1 MECIL
6 RPVFRIQGKKIAF
19 TGLSPFLFVYLVLL
33 LILAAPSCVFGQTIA
48 NDENAAATDVEV
60 SVDITSAEQQDSKCS
75 PGDGFDPD
83 DPATSET
90 DSVSCADGDSLSNY
104 ETTDKGDHSAKTVDA
119 ELSSSDTIKAA
130 IFPIDAFHSNFAGF
144 YGLKDKINSRF
155 GLAFSVDYTTLMQHS
170 SFTESNENTAS
181 SSVFRIL
188 GTWLRLGDRDGTNGH
203 LVWKMETRNPIFG
216 NPTPR
221 DMGFDTG
228 SALSTANYK
237 ELSYWG
243 ITDLYWRQRFHGN
256 RSAFIAGHMDPGDWA
271 DQYPLLNAWTSFLND
286 AFYNN
291 PTEAIPKRG
300 LGLVGQHFLSEKLY
314 MAGGV
319 HDANGKDGKLDPAS
333 FFDTREFFS
342 WVEIGYRS
350 NSTVSA
356 RQNNHL
362 HFWHQDKREE
372 AGTEE
377 SWGIA
382 YTYSV
387 ITKRGGIAFL
397 RAGYSKGG
405 AAQMRR
411 FVGGGMSY
419 KPFGRDTLGI
429 ATSWGSP
436 PDKSLR
442 NQVTSEIFY
451 RIQVTQSMTITPNY
465 QLTFKPSLTLETKWL
480 HVPGLR
486 IRFVF

>member
-1 MECIL
+1 MRLVL
-6 RPVFRIQGKKIAF
+6 RTLGKNTAF
-19 TGLSPFLFVYLVLL
+19 ARLMPLLFVHLMFSLM
-33 LILAAPSCVFGQTIA
+33 LAAPTYVSGQTTI
-48 NDENAAATDVEV
+48 NDDNAATIDAEV
-60 SVDITSAEQQDSKCS
+60 SVEAASAEQQDSECT
-75 PGDGFDPD
+75 PGDEVDPD
-83 DPATSET
+83 DPAATET
-90 DSVSCADGDSLSNY
+90 DSANCADANSLSNY
-104 ETTDKGDHSAKTVDA
+104 DQHIDKSDSSKTVQS
-119 ELSSSDTIKAA
+119 ELLSSDTIKPAV
-130 IFPIDAFHSNFAGF
+130 FPIDLVHSRFAGI
-144 YGLKDKINSRF
+144 YRLKERVHRRF
-155 GLAFSVDYTTLMQHS
+155 GLAFSVDYSALVQHA
-170 SFTESNENTAS
+170 SFTQSGEDTAS

-188 GTWLRLGDRDGTNGH
+188 GTWLHVGDRDGTNGF
-203 LVWKMETRNPIFG
+203 LAWKTETRNPIFG

-243 ITDLYWRQRFHGN
+243 ITDLYWAQRFRGN
-256 RSAFIAGHMDPGDWA
+256 RAGFNIGHMDPGDWA
-271 DQYPLLNAWTSFLND
+271 DQYPLLNAWTSFTND

-300 LGLVGQHFLSEKLY
+300 FGLGGQYFLSDRLY

-319 HDANGKDGKLDPAS
+319 HDANGKDGKLDPTS

-342 WVEIGYRS
+342 WAEFGYRD

-356 RQNNHL
+356 RQNTHL
-362 HFWHQDKREE
+362 HFWHQDRREE

-377 SWGIA
+377 SWGIT

-387 ITKRGGIAFL
+387 ITKNDGVAFL

-442 NQVTSEIFY
+442 DQVTSEIFY
-451 RIQVTQSMTITPNY
+451 HIQLTQNLTFTPSY
-465 QLTFKPSLTLETKWL
+465 QLTFNPSLTLETKWL

-486 IRFVF
+486 MRFVF